1 MRSHLFRWAILVWA
15 GIWLAFGVEAQ
26 AQSTRS
32 NRSPTLI
39 NQLDQFGRSL
49 FGIRNKEQPT
59 ATANQQP
66 MAARQSTGTAAQAA
80 PQGTVSNGAGM
91 AIETG
96 TSVRMHQSAPRPA
109 AQPNAYTRVAQPSP
123 ATTQPTVSAPVSPVA
138 PVASAPA
145 QTSEPAAESVADTTS
160 ATPGSMRLHERLNRF
175 RQSAF
180 DDSTNTTA
188 DSGTASGDAP
198 MPQAAPQPTPMPTSS
213 AGTSSSSE
221 AFGLRQPFTTS
232 QTTVSAPVSKP
243 ATAQPAYT
251 RRYSGT
257 SSEPGVGESDS
268 SLSTSASRTTSTPT
282 LAPRP
287 TPAPSPSAAGLS
299 RFEKRQPTLA
309 PQLGNLSKSASPSPF
324 PPRKS
329 PVNTSNTAPELDEP
343 YDSPTPAPSHDTS
356 ASTRNVEVTSP
367 TSTVKGIRPPP
378 PADDAADALF
388 NRQSPVLNVKTLGP
402 RRITVG
408 KESTY
413 ELIVRNSGQMG
424 ADEVIVTV
432 GLPEWAEVVGVE
444 ASTGMTGTG
453 AELHMSKQLTWKIPH
468 LEAKGQEKLVLRL
481 IPRQS
486 KPFDLAVRWDYRPVA
501 SEAMIEVQEP
511 KLEMQLDG
519 PREVLFGKREV
530 YRLELANTGTGE
542 AEAVEISLLPIGTG
556 ENVPATHRLGTLAAG
571 EKKII
576 EVELTARQAGVLT
589 IKVDARGDGGVAASL
604 AETIAV
610 LRAAL
615 DVTVDASRRQFV
627 GHEARYQ
634 LHVVNTGTAPATNVR
649 LGARLPLGTK
659 YLSSTDDGKLAG
671 ERGEVTWTIDSLAPG
686 AAKDIDLFCTLERSG
701 SNRLDVSALADG
713 DLAASA
719 VSTMQVEA
727 IADLRLEVVDPSGPV
742 AVGDDATYE
751 VKIRNRGSKSAEEV
765 EVVVYFSRG
774 VEPTAVDGGSHKI
787 APGQVVFDKIP
798 VLAAGQA
805 MSFKIHAKA
814 EAAGNH
820 VFRAEVYCQPLG
832 TKLVS
837 EETTHYYGSAEGGLR
852 ERTMHAGAPSATNDL
867 RTRTAD
873 RRPSGTATSAGQG
886 EKTPPSTSRAR
897 SSSTTLR

>member
-1 MRSHLFRWAILVWA
+1 
-15 GIWLAFGVEAQ
+15 VE
-26 AQSTRS
+26 
-32 NRSPTLI
+32 
-39 NQLDQFGRSL
+39 
-49 FGIRNKEQPT
+49 
-59 ATANQQP
+59 
-66 MAARQSTGTAAQAA
+66 
-80 PQGTVSNGAGM
+80 
-91 AIETG
+91 
-96 TSVRMHQSAPRPA
+96 
-109 AQPNAYTRVAQPSP
+109 
-123 ATTQPTVSAPVSPVA
+123 
-138 PVASAPA
+138 
-145 QTSEPAAESVADTTS
+145 
-160 ATPGSMRLHERLNRF
+160 
-175 RQSAF
+175 
-180 DDSTNTTA
+180 
-188 DSGTASGDAP
+188 
-198 MPQAAPQPTPMPTSS
+198 
-213 AGTSSSSE
+213 
-221 AFGLRQPFTTS
+221 
-232 QTTVSAPVSKP
+232 
-243 ATAQPAYT
+243 
-251 RRYSGT
+251 
-257 SSEPGVGESDS
+257 
-268 SLSTSASRTTSTPT
+268 
-282 LAPRP
+282 
-287 TPAPSPSAAGLS
+287 
-299 RFEKRQPTLA
+299 
-309 PQLGNLSKSASPSPF
+309 
-324 PPRKS
+324 
-329 PVNTSNTAPELDEP
+329 
-343 YDSPTPAPSHDTS
+343 
-356 ASTRNVEVTSP
+356 
-367 TSTVKGIRPPP
+367 
-378 PADDAADALF
+378 DAADALF
-388 NRQSPVLNVKTLGP
+388 NRQSPVLNVKTIGP

-432 GLPEWAEVVGVE
+432 GLPEWAEVVGAE

-453 AELHMSKQLTWKIPH
+453 AELQTSKQLTWKLAR
-468 LEAKGQEKLVLRL
+468 LEAKAQEKLVLRL

-542 AEAVEISLLPIGTG
+542 AEAVESSRRPIGTG
-556 ENVPATHRLGTLAAG
+556 ENVPATHRLGKLAAG

-634 LHVVNTGTAPATNVR
+634 IRVVNTGTAPATNVR
-649 LGARLPLGTK
+649 VGARLPLGTK
-659 YLSSTDDGKLAG
+659 YLSSTDDGKLASD
-671 ERGEVTWTIDSLAPG
+671 RSEVAWTLDSLAPG
-686 AAKDIDLFCTLERSG
+686 AAKDIDLICTLERPG
-701 SNRLDVSALADG
+701 SNRLDVSAIADG

-751 VKIRNRGSKSAEEV
+751 VKVRNRGSKSAQDV

-774 VEPTAVDGGSHKI
+774 VEPTTVEGGSHKL

-805 MSFKIHAKA
+805 MSFKVHAKA
-814 EAAGNH
+814 DAAGNH

-837 EETTHYYGSAEGGLR
+837 EETTHYYGSAEGGLH
-852 ERTMHAGAPSATNDL
+852 ERTMQAGTSSATNDL
-867 RTRTAD
+867 RTRTVD
-873 RRPSGTATSAGQG
+873 RRQ
-886 EKTPPSTSRAR
+886 PSTSLSDGQGGKAPTLSNRPRA
-897 SSSTTLR
+897 SSTLR